1 VSGDASLQADLAS
14 VRRTPAAAD
23 APGPRAGLV
32 RRIAGWGLVIFA
44 ALQALWF
51 VRRYGVNVV
60 YWDEWEWVRY
70 LWTPIGPAHLWG
82 QQNEHRIPVGA
93 MVILGLHRLS
103 GVDTRAGMYG
113 SWVCLA
119 MIVAILFIHFRRAQ
133 PGATALAF
141 APVAVLV
148 FTLRQYENLLWGFQ
162 ITLTLGALFVVAS
175 LALLGASRLRFAA
188 ALGCA
193 AGASLCFASGLI
205 VWPAGL
211 ARLLIGRWRDRT
223 QSIAPAIIWT
233 VAAGIMAWAYLY
245 GWERPS
251 HHPRAHLLQEP
262 TRGAMFFV
270 ASLGAPI
277 ALGTWTAVGAG
288 AVVCVI
294 AAFLIVRCCRG
305 SDGADLFPMSLLV
318 FAVVD
323 SILLM
328 IGRAGFG
335 IPGAMASRYV
345 IFTVLGLVGIY
356 LLLLR
361 AAPRSQT
368 GMLALGAM
376 LGLIG
381 AGTLTSMREDRMNG
395 AVIAGERQERA
406 RILRTFRSQ
415 PDSEL
420 IKVHPVPSVVR
431 DRAEELEKRGWNV
444 FRDR

>member
-1 VSGDASLQADLAS
+1 MAAVS
-14 VRRTPAAAD
+14 PE
-23 APGPRAGLV
+23 PRAGFV
-32 RRIAGWGLVIFA
+32 KRIAGWGLIVFA
-44 ALQALWF
+44 GLQALWF

-93 MVILGLHRLS
+93 VVILGLHRLS

-119 MIVAILFIHFRRAQ
+119 MIIAILFIHFRRAQ

-141 APVAVLV
+141 APVALLV
-148 FTLRQYENLLWGFQ
+148 FTLRQYGNLLWGFQ

-188 ALGCA
+188 AVGCA

-211 ARLLIGRWRDRT
+211 ARLLIGRWRGRA
-223 QSIAPAIIWT
+223 QSIAPTIIWT
-233 VAAGIMAWAYLY
+233 VAAGVMALAYLH

-251 HHPRAHLLQEP
+251 HHPSADLLQEP
-262 TRGAMFFV
+262 TRGAMFFL

-288 AVVCVI
+288 AVLCVI
-294 AAFLIVRCCRG
+294 AAVLIVRCCRS

-318 FAVVD
+318 FAVLD
-323 SILLM
+323 SVLLV

-335 IPGAMASRYV
+335 IQGAMASRYV
-345 IFTVLGLVGIY
+345 IFTVLGLVGIH

-361 AAPRSQT
+361 AAPRSQP

-376 LGLIG
+376 LGLI
-381 AGTLTSMREDRMNG
+381 ATGTLASMHEDRLNG
-395 AVIAGERQERA
+395 AAIARERQERA

-415 PDSEL
+415 PDREL
-420 IKVHPVPSVVR
+420 IKLYPVPSVVR
-431 DRAEELEKRGWNV
+431 ERAEELEKRGWNV

>member
-1 VSGDASLQADLAS
+1 VK
-14 VRRTPAAAD
+14 
-23 APGPRAGLV
+23 
-32 RRIAGWGLVIFA
+32 RIAGWGLIIFA
-44 ALQALWF
+44 ALQALWL

-70 LWTPIGPAHLWG
+70 LWTPLGPAQLWG

-113 SWVCLA
+113 SWVCIA
-119 MIVAILFIHFRRAQ
+119 IIVAILFIHFRRAH

-141 APVAVLV
+141 APVAVLI

-175 LALLGASRLRFAA
+175 LALLGGSRLRLAA

-223 QSIAPAIIWT
+223 QSIAPGIIWT
-233 VAAGIMAWAYLY
+233 VAAGVMAAAYLH
-245 GWERPS
+245 GWERPA

-270 ASLGAPI
+270 ASLGAPL
-277 ALGTWTAVGAG
+277 ALDTWAAVGAG
-288 AVVCVI
+288 AIVCVI
-294 AAFLIVRCCRG
+294 AAFLIVRSCR
-305 SDGADLFPMSLLV
+305 SSEGADLFPMSLLV
-318 FAVVD
+318 FALVD
-323 SILLM
+323 SFLLM

-335 IPGAMASRYV
+335 IMGAMASRYV
-345 IFTVLGLVGIY
+345 VFTALGLVGMY

-368 GMLALGAM
+368 GMLAFGAM
-376 LGLIG
+376 LGLLA
-381 AGTLTSMREDRMNG
+381 AGTLASMREDRRNG
-395 AVIAGERQERA
+395 AAIAEQRQERA
-406 RILRTFRSQ
+406 RILRAFRSE

-420 IKVHPVPSVVR
+420 IKLYPVPSVVR
-431 DRAEELEKRGWNV
+431 ERAEELEKHGWNV